1 MVTRTSDDPRYKAIP
16 LVRRLWRGY
25 LREHWRWLG
34 AAAVLTII
42 DGSTLGILSYT
53 LQPIFDQVLV
63 GGDAGAIW
71 WIAGA
76 VLGLFCVRAVASVG
90 QQIILARVG
99 QLASTRMQADLVTH
113 LMRLDSLFFHDNPP
127 GQLMER
133 VQGDTA
139 VIQSVWRTL
148 IQGVARDTVALI
160 SLAVVAISIDP
171 IWTLTALVGVPVLV
185 LPGLV
190 LQRYIRKKSLL
201 MRELAAERSTRLS
214 EIFTGID
221 PIKLNR
227 LEDYQESRFRR
238 TVDRIVREQ
247 IKTSASASM
256 LPGLLDIMTGVG
268 FFAVM
273 VLGGQDVL
281 SGEKTVGQFM
291 SFFTA
296 MALAFQPMRR
306 LAGVT
311 AHLQSTAASLERL
324 YTLFDTDASIISP
337 AGPAPA
343 PADTRIVFDDVGFAY
358 ARHPVLRRASFTAEA
373 GQTTALVGAS
383 GAGKSTVFKLL
394 SRLIERDSGAITV
407 GGTPIDEID
416 LGELRAMFSV
426 VTQDAL
432 LFDETVRENIV
443 LGRPGVAED
452 EIEKAT
458 HTANLEDFVA
468 SQPAGLETKVG
479 PRGMSLSG
487 GQRQRVAIARAV
499 LTNAPILLLDEA
511 TSSLD
516 AQSEAAVQTA
526 LEELS
531 RDRTTLV
538 IAHRLSTIRNADKI
552 VVLDQ
557 GHVVDAGTHEEL
569 LARGGRYADLYRLQ
583 FAEDEPREAS

>member
-1 MVTRTSDDPRYKAIP
+1 MNRPSEDPRYRAIP
-16 LVRRLWRGY
+16 LVHRLWRGY

-34 AAAVLTII
+34 AAALLTII

-53 LQPIFDQVLV
+53 LQPIFDDVLV
-63 GGDAGAIW
+63 GGDGDAIW

-76 VLGLFCVRAVASVG
+76 VLALFCVRAVASVG

-133 VQGDTA
+133 VQGDTG
-139 VIQSVWRTL
+139 VIQNVWRTL

-171 IWTLTALVGVPVLV
+171 VWTLTALIGVPVLV
-185 LPGLV
+185 LPGLI

-201 MRELAAERSTRLS
+201 MRQLAAERSTRLS
-214 EIFTGID
+214 EIFNGID

-227 LEDYQESRFRR
+227 LENYQESRFRQ
-238 TVDRIVREQ
+238 TVNRIVREQ

-256 LPGLLDIMTGVG
+256 LPGLLDVMTGVG

-306 LAGVT
+306 LAGVG
-311 AHLQSTAASLERL
+311 AHLQSTAASLERI
-324 YTLFDTDASIISP
+324 YTLFDTSASIVSPPSP
-337 AGPAPA
+337 AATPS
-343 PADTRIVFDDVGFAY
+343 DTRIEFEAVGFAY
-358 ARHPVLRRASFTAEA
+358 ERHPVLQKASFTAEA

-394 SRLIERDSGAITV
+394 SRLVERDHGRITI
-407 GGTPIDEID
+407 GGTPIEEIE
-416 LGELRAMFSV
+416 LGELRGLFSV

-443 LGRPGVAED
+443 LGRPDVTD
-452 EIEKAT
+452 TEISQAT
-458 HTANLEDFVA
+458 DTANLGEFVA
-468 SQPAGLETKVG
+468 SQPGGLETRVG

-499 LTNAPILLLDEA
+499 MRNAPILLLDEA

-516 AQSEAAVQTA
+516 AQSEAAVQAA
-526 LEELS
+526 LEALS
-531 RDRTTLV
+531 RNRTTLV
-538 IAHRLSTIRNADKI
+538 IAHRLSTIRNASKI

-557 GHVVDAGTHEEL
+557 GRVVDSGTHEEL

-583 FAEDEPREAS
+583 FAEEDSREAS